1 MSSDVTLSQFSALV
15 GDANRP
21 VDREYE
27 DVVEKVFDVEYIPVN
42 FREVEKTLRDVN
54 SEIARKTNNQ
64 ITEALTRDE
73 IYKVKNC
80 QRLRID

>member
-73 IYKVKNC
+73 IYKVKNFH
-80 QRLRID
+80 I